1 MTTLVV
7 IANGPRPGRIETRLI
22 PPCAPEEAL
31 PFTGASDVGIWHAV
45 RDMSRV
51 LSEEPAAAPA
61 VREGARP

>member
-22 PPCAPEEAL
+22 RPCAPEEAL
-31 PFTGASDVGIWHAV
+31 PFTGASDV